1 MKTSNKKKRYYIA
14 GGIVALIIILAFMK
28 SCGVFGTNEKI
39 DIVTT
44 EPVGINTIIQ
54 SVTASGKIKPET
66 EVKIAPEV
74 SGEIIELTVREGDE
88 VKKGQLL
95 VQIKPDIYIS
105 AVNRAQAAV
114 QQSVASLEQSAAKLK
129 ESQSE
134 YNRSKSL
141 FESGTIAKADWE
153 TAETNYKVAKL
164 TYEASKSSLESA
176 RASLK
181 EAEDNLTRTRIYA
194 PIDGT
199 ISKLN
204 VEKGERVVGTAQM
217 AGTEVLRVANLDVME
232 VEVTVGEN
240 DIVKIAVGNPVTI
253 EVDAYWGKKFK
264 GVITEIG
271 SSAANETTASSSAD
285 QVTNFNVQIIIL
297 EDSYRELAQSKNM
310 PHTPFKP
317 GMTASVDIEASKK
330 DSIIT
335 VPIKAVTTRQ
345 IKDTLSGTTDTKEIV
360 FTLAD
365 GKAKRN
371 IVETGIQDDENIEI
385 ISGIEKDQTIITG
398 PYSLVSKTLDDGR
411 TVKSSSDKSDAKGKK

>member
-14 GGIVALIIILAFMK
+14 GGIVAIIIILAFMK

-271 SSAANETTASSSAD
+271 SSAANETTASDNHSRR
-285 QVTNFNVQIIIL
+285 L
-297 EDSYRELAQSKNM
+297 
-310 PHTPFKP
+310 
-317 GMTASVDIEASKK
+317 
-330 DSIIT
+330 
-335 VPIKAVTTRQ
+335 VP
-345 IKDTLSGTTDTKEIV
+345 
-360 FTLAD
+360 
-365 GKAKRN
+365 
-371 IVETGIQDDENIEI
+371 
-385 ISGIEKDQTIITG
+385 
-398 PYSLVSKTLDDGR
+398 
-411 TVKSSSDKSDAKGKK
+411 